1 MRGLHVDGGGTFADG
16 RGDEEESEEGA
27 KEEGMLFAVTP
38 EIFQKTEEEEYKV
51 ENVASKWELLR
62 QGP

>member
-16 RGDEEESEEGA
+16 RGDEEESEEFEGA
-27 KEEGMLFAVTP
+27 QKEGMLFAVTP
-38 EIFQKTEEEEYKV
+38 DIFRKTEEEEYKV

-62 QGP
+62 